1 MKDLTTLLPSSER
14 MVEIAITYGGQLLL
28 ALITLV
34 VGLWLIGKLIKILK
48 RIFEMRSFE
57 QTLQSFLISLIA
69 ITSKYC

>member
-34 VGLWLIGKLIKILK
+34 IGLWLIGKLIKILK

-69 ITSKYC
+69 ITL